1 MRTIRQ
7 SLFGLSFPPTVH
19 PSWPPGLNEVGNT
32 PPKQGACGIVQ
43 SAKLIATS
51 PGLCTDTCASSR
63 RYSPNA
69 ATTQELLCRRSR
81 GQTIVMGV
89 QASFGLRIW
98 LMGGAVDDI

>member
-7 SLFGLSFPPTVH
+7 SFVWALFPPPQ
-19 PSWPPGLNEVGNT
+19 PSILAPRPERGWEHTTQARGVWDC
-32 PPKQGACGIVQ
+32 PKREANRNL
-43 SAKLIATS
+43 AWT
-51 PGLCTDTCASSR
+51 LCTCTSSR

>member
-7 SLFGLSFPPTVH
+7 SYLGSLSPPQ
-19 PSWPPGLNEVGNT
+19 PSILAPRPERGWEHTT
-32 PPKQGACGIVQ
+32 PREGGVWDCPEREANRNLAWTLDG
-43 SAKLIATS
+43 
-51 PGLCTDTCASSR
+51 TCMSSR